1 MYLEYFGLNEKPFQI
16 TPDPRFLYMSRRHRD
31 GFAHLLYGADEAGGF
46 VLLTGEVGT
55 GKTTLCRS
63 AIASI
68 TDNVRVAL
76 ILNPKQSPEEL
87 VASICDE
94 LQVAYPKHVTSIKA
108 LIDRLNLYL
117 LKAYGKGERIV
128 VVIDEAQNLTIE
140 VLEQVRLL
148 TNLEV
153 STQKLL
159 QIILIGQPELQTMLS
174 QPELRQ
180 LAQRITARFHLTP
193 LTSEE
198 TGEYIA
204 HRLKIAGVTREIFTR
219 PAVKEIYRLS
229 RGIPRLIN
237 TLCER
242 SLIGAYGANLP
253 LIKKDIV
260 SNASTEVLGHSHA
273 GQGNSMNWLA
283 IGTMAATFVIAILV
297 LWVVLSSGALEPQ
310 QKANNFN
317 PAEQMNKVPAAIAKS
332 ESGIADNQRVPDP
345 QINNIPPV
353 KPKQPPQISFSEALE
368 NNTANADTS
377 SAFTNLFSLWDRDYS
392 AYTGDTACTRA
403 IKAGMRCIFGRGDLD
418 ALVKYNR
425 PAVLEFRNS
434 QGEAVFSVLKSVDDD
449 HATLMF
455 VDHELSVPVNQLE
468 LSWSGS
474 YILLWK
480 PPFPENESLA
490 RGFVG
495 PDVLWLRHQ
504 LDSIE
509 GKKQAE
515 YSSSNLQFDDQ
526 LVKRVI
532 SFQSRQGL
540 QADGIVGRE
549 TFIELVNVNGAG
561 TVPTLYNTS
570 RS

>member
-16 TPDPRFLYMSRRHRD
+16 TPDPRFLYLSRRHRD

-94 LQVAYPKHVTSIKA
+94 LQVAYPKNYSSIKA

-128 VVIDEAQNLTIE
+128 VVIDEAQNLSFE

-180 LAQRITARFHLTP
+180 LSQRITARFHLTP
-193 LTSEE
+193 LTREE
-198 TGEYIA
+198 TGDYIA
-204 HRLKIAGVTREIFTR
+204 HRLKIAGVTREIFTKS
-219 PAVKEIYRLS
+219 AVSEIYKLS

-260 SNASTEVLGHSHA
+260 TNASTEVLGDAYPTQS
-273 GQGNSMNWLA
+273 NSMNWLA
-283 IGTMAATFVIAILV
+283 IGTMAATIVIAVLV

-310 QKANNFN
+310 HKAVSSDQVVREIQ
-317 PAEQMNKVPAAIAKS
+317 AEDVYAQRQTMINTNEVMPETQDIAS
-332 ESGIADNQRVPDP
+332 AQPD
-345 QINNIPPV
+345 
-353 KPKQPPQISFSEALE
+353 QISQMTLYELINSGSINA
-368 NNTANADTS
+368 NTT
-377 SAFTNLFSLWDRDYS
+377 SAFANLFSLWDRDYS

-403 IKAGMRCIFGRGDLD
+403 IKAGMRCIFGRGDLEI
-418 ALVKYNR
+418 LTKYNR
-425 PAVLEFRNS
+425 PAVLELRNNNG
-434 QGEAVFSVLKSVDDD
+434 QAVFSVLKSIDNNN
-449 HATLMF
+449 ATVLYA
-455 VDHELSVPVNQLE
+455 DQEKTLPLNELES
-468 LSWSGS
+468 SWSGS

-490 RGFVG
+490 KGYVG

-504 LDSIE
+504 LDNIE
-509 GKKQAE
+509 GKQQAE

-526 LVKRVI
+526 LVERVI
-532 SFQSRQGL
+532 TFQSKQGV

-549 TFIELVNVNGAG
+549 TFIELVNVNGES
-561 TVPTLYNTS
+561 TVPKLYMTS
-570 RS
+570 RG

>member
-1 MYLEYFGLNEKPFQI
+1 
-16 TPDPRFLYMSRRHRD
+16 
-31 GFAHLLYGADEAGGF
+31 
-46 VLLTGEVGT
+46 
-55 GKTTLCRS
+55 
-63 AIASI
+63 
-68 TDNVRVAL
+68 
-76 ILNPKQSPEEL
+76 
-87 VASICDE
+87 
-94 LQVAYPKHVTSIKA
+94 
-108 LIDRLNLYL
+108 
-117 LKAYGKGERIV
+117 
-128 VVIDEAQNLTIE
+128 
-140 VLEQVRLL
+140 
-148 TNLEV
+148 
-153 STQKLL
+153 
-159 QIILIGQPELQTMLS
+159 MLS

-219 PAVKEIYRLS
+219 PAVKVIYRLS

-260 SNASTEVLGHSHA
+260 SNASTEVLGNSHA
-273 GQGNSMNWLA
+273 GQSNSMNWLA

-317 PAEQMNKVPAAIAKS
+317 AAEQMNKVPAAIAKS

-368 NNTANADTS
+368 NNAANADTS

-455 VDHELSVPVNQLE
+455 VDHELSVPIDQLE

-532 SFQSRQGL
+532 SFQSKQGL